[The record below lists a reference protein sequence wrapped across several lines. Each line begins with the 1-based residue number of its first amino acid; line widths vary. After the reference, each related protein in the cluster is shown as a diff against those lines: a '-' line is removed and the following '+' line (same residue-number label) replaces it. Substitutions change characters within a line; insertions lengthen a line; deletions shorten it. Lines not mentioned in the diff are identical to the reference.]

1 MDWLALMHRRYRETG
16 VPRLE
21 QQALDLSRLVLAD
34 HAEQAETVGRAVAG
48 YVNHKREHTAL
59 RSKP

>member
-21 QQALDLSRLVLAD
+21 QQALDLAKLVLAD

-48 YVNHKREHTAL
+48 YVANKRGNHVL
-59 RSKP
+59 PS

>member
-21 QQALDLSRLVLAD
+21 QQALDLARLVLAD
-34 HAEQAETVGRAVAG
+34 HAEQAATVARAVAG
-48 YVNHKREHTAL
+48 YVANKRGNHVL
-59 RSKP
+59 PS